1 MTSTFFRVVLFSNSL
16 RVISSSLSRDSD
28 VVHPIALPSTASK
41 DLSAW
46 SQDIIFRLVEG
57 LDPLRCP
64 FRRK

>member
-1 MTSTFFRVVLFSNSL
+1 MTSTFFRVVLFSNSV
-16 RVISSSLSRDSD
+16 REINSSFLLDSD
-28 VVHPIALPSTASK
+28 VVHPIARSTTALK
-41 DLSAW
+41 ELSPW